1 LFAGVPVLA
10 AWLLLS
16 ATALADF
23 KDGERAFDAGDYA
36 AAIVEW
42 RPLAADGDAR
52 AQTNLGHLYRLGQGV
67 ERDYG
72 EALKWYRLAADQG
85 STRAQ
90 ANHGNMYIEGLGVE
104 ADPIAGVALFRQAAE
119 SGFSVAQLYLGDFY
133 RLGEVVVLD
142 PEQAALW
149 YRRAAKQGHPEASLR
164 LGQLYLSGSGVEI
177 DEAKAALALREAAA
191 FGLAAAQYELAE
203 LYRRGRGVEVDLK
216 EAMRWY
222 HAAAGQGHVSAVER
236 LAAGGGKA
244 ADDPHHQL
252 RVSAA
257 VGDAAAQMR
266 LATLLREG
274 DEMPRDPAAAL
285 EWYRRAAAQGH
296 ARASYNLGLMSHDG
310 DGVETDDIMAAAWFR
325 RAAGLGES
333 DAQYTLGVFLS
344 KGIGGEADP
353 SAARDW
359 FSRAA
364 NQGDSRAQYS
374 LGLMHEKG
382 AGGAVDRVAALK
394 WYSAAAAQG
403 DLRAHERFA
412 ALTVETTVTAA
423 PPADVV
429 PIDAQTEEALAA
441 SAAAGLD
448 DLDRVDEAADT
459 PSDELATV
467 EPEPKMES
475 VPVSEAEEV
484 ETVEEAM
491 LEPEDSE
498 PEDSETV
505 DSAPAE
511 TETVTVV
518 VTTGT
523 GVAKRVESL
532 NHSEAVDS
540 EAPAIEFSLFGGDDE
555 IEADETPEEPE
566 EPEENIAV
574 EEVEAVSDPVVETPP
589 EAAKPEA
596 VATSSAFAST
606 RRESVQSEAPVIS
619 SNWLIDDEQTE
630 GGETLP
636 EENVAVQEVEET
648 NFESAMTPE
657 PAADAGDDALV
668 EATPE
673 MAPETPQEDT
683 ALVIRAITIYS
694 DEAVESE
701 APVIDTGWFNTTS
714 EPEEPVEQAAPQ
726 PAAAD
731 TALLDESDDEAL
743 AKTDNEHAVPV
754 LEAEITAKPSDDP
767 VFAYADAPASFLIGS
782 EVNSLIPAVKYDLFD
797 PKMGRIPPSDG
808 DLVITP

>member
-1 LFAGVPVLA
+1 VARLQVAQQIDDLGLDRHVEGAGRLVEHEK
-10 AWLLLS
+10 S
-16 ATALADF
+16 RF
-23 KDGERAFDAGDYA
+23 EHQRAGD
-36 AAIVEW
+36 
-42 RPLAADGDAR
+42 
-52 AQTNLGHLYRLGQGV
+52 
-67 ERDYG
+67 RD
-72 EALKWYRLAADQG
+72 
-85 STRAQ
+85 
-90 ANHGNMYIEGLGVE
+90 
-104 ADPIAGVALFRQAAE
+104 
-119 SGFSVAQLYLGDFY
+119 
-133 RLGEVVVLD
+133 
-142 PEQAALW
+142 
-149 YRRAAKQGHPEASLR
+149 
-164 LGQLYLSGSGVEI
+164 
-177 DEAKAALALREAAA
+177 ALALTAGEFVRVAIH
-191 FGLAAAQYELAE
+191 
-203 LYRRGRGVEVDLK
+203 RRGVEVDLK

-296 ARASYNLGLMSHDG
+296 ARASYNLGLMYHDG

-353 SAARDW
+353 SAARNW

-467 EPEPKMES
+467 EPEPEMES

-491 LEPEDSE
+491 PEPEDSE

-574 EEVEAVSDPVVETPP
+574 EEVEAVSDPVVETPS
-589 EAAKPEA
+589 EAAEPEA

-683 ALVIRAITIYS
+683 ALVRRAITIYS

-743 AKTDNEHAVPV
+743 AKTDNEQAVPV

-782 EVNSLIPAVKYDLFD
+782 EVDSLIPAVKYDLFD